1 MKLTRSIA
9 LTRRQLLLHRLRT
22 GLALLGIAI
31 GVATVIVMVAVGRG
45 AEQEV
50 MAKIDSMGKN
60 LLTVSAGQ
68 VRKMSGRT
76 QVRGTVTTLSV
87 GDARAIAEECPAVIA
102 AAPAQSKKLQVKYA
116 AIGYST
122 TVIGTSAEYQ
132 QVRDYQLSSGAFFSD
147 EDNTGLR
154 RTAVI
159 GQTVRNYLF
168 GSGDPVDQTI
178 LIGKVPFVV
187 TGLLEPKG
195 VDISGTD
202 QDDLILI
209 PILTGLR
216 RVFNVPY
223 IGSIFIQAADGAAM
237 AQAGEQ
243 VKELLRERHR
253 LDIRGKEDDFLI
265 QSQADVVATQKE
277 TGETFTLLIAGI
289 AGISMAI
296 GGIGILAI
304 MLMSVRERV
313 REIGLRMAVGAGRRD
328 ILTQFVSEAVVLSA
342 VGGLAG
348 VVFGMLGSAFLG
360 AVTAWQTSISVPS
373 MLLTLA
379 FSMAVGFIGG
389 VYPARQAS
397 KLDPIEALRSQ

>member
-31 GVATVIVMVAVGRG
+31 GVSTVIVMVAVGRG

-68 VRKMSGRT
+68 VRKMSGRS
-76 QVRGTVTTLSV
+76 QVRGTVTTLTIV
-87 GDARAIAEECPAVIA
+87 DARAIAEECPAVLV
-102 AAPAQSKKLQVKYA
+102 AAPAQSKKLQVKFSTV
-116 AIGYST
+116 GYST
-122 TVIGTSAEYQ
+122 TVIGTSAAYQ
-132 QVRDYQLSSGAFFSD
+132 QVRNYRLAAGTFFSD

-159 GQTVRNYLF
+159 GQTVRKYLF
-168 GSGDPVDQTI
+168 GEVDPMDQTI

-187 TGLLEPKG
+187 IGLLEPKG
-195 VDISGTD
+195 VDVGGMD

-223 IGSIFIQAADGAAM
+223 LSAVYLQAADATAM
-237 AQAGEQ
+237 TQAEEQ
-243 VKELLRERHR
+243 VRTLLRERHR
-253 LDIRGKEDDFLI
+253 LDDRGKDDDFLI
-265 QSQADVVATQKE
+265 QSQADVMATQKE
-277 TGETFTLLIAGI
+277 TGETFTLLVAGI
-289 AGISMAI
+289 AAISMAI

-348 VVFGMLGSAFLG
+348 VAFGMLGSAFLG
-360 AVTAWQTSISVPS
+360 VVTAWQTSISIPS
-373 MLLTLA
+373 VLITLA

>member
-1 MKLTRSIA
+1 VKLTRSIA
-9 LTRRQLLLHRLRT
+9 LTRRQLLIHRLRT
-22 GLALLGIAI
+22 VLALLGIAI
-31 GVATVIVMVAVGRG
+31 GVSTVIVMVAVGRG

-76 QVRGTVTTLSV
+76 QVRGIVTTLTI
-87 GDARAIAEECPAVIA
+87 GDVRALAEECPAVIA
-102 AAPAQSKKLQVKYA
+102 AAPAQSKKLLVKYA
-116 AIGYST
+116 AAGYST
-122 TVIGTSAEYQ
+122 TVIGTSPEYQ
-132 QVRDYQLSSGAFFSD
+132 QIRGYRLASGTFFSD

-159 GQTVRNYLF
+159 GQTVRKYLF
-168 GSGDPVDQTI
+168 GEVDPLGQTI

-187 TGLLEPKG
+187 IGLLEPKG
-195 VDISGTD
+195 VDISGVD

-216 RVFNVPY
+216 RVFNIPY
-223 IGSIFIQAADGAAM
+223 LSAVYMQAADATAM
-237 AQAGEQ
+237 KQAEEQ
-243 VKELLRERHR
+243 VRTLLRERHR
-253 LDIRGKEDDFLI
+253 LDDRGRDDDFLI
-265 QSQADVVATQKE
+265 QSQADVAAAQKE

-289 AGISMAI
+289 AAISMAI

-313 REIGLRMAVGAGRRD
+313 GEIGLRMAVGAGRRD
-328 ILTQFVSEAVVLSA
+328 IMTQFVSEAVVLSA

-348 VVFGMLGSAFLG
+348 VVFGMIGSAFLG
-360 AVTAWQTSISVPS
+360 AVTAWRTSISVPS
-373 MLLTLA
+373 VLITLA
-379 FSMAVGFIGG
+379 FSMAVGFVGG

-397 KLDPIEALRSQ
+397 KLDPIEALRSH

>member
-31 GVATVIVMVAVGRG
+31 GVSTVIVMVAVGRG

-68 VRKMSGRT
+68 VRKMSGRS
-76 QVRGTVTTLSV
+76 QVRGTVTTLTI
-87 GDARAIAEECPAVIA
+87 GDARAIDEECPAVVA
-102 AAPAQSKKLQVKYA
+102 AAPSQSKKLQVKFSTV
-116 AIGYST
+116 GYST
-122 TVIGTSAEYQ
+122 TVIGTSAAYQ
-132 QVRDYQLSSGAFFSD
+132 QVRDYRLAAGTFFSD

-159 GQTVRNYLF
+159 GQTVRKYLF
-168 GSGDPVDQTI
+168 GDVDPVDHTI

-187 TGLLEPKG
+187 IGVLEPKG
-195 VDISGTD
+195 VDVGGTD

-216 RVFNVPY
+216 RVFNVPHLSAVY
-223 IGSIFIQAADGAAM
+223 LQAADATAM
-237 AQAGEQ
+237 TRAEEQ
-243 VKELLRERHR
+243 VRSLLRERHR
-253 LDIRGKEDDFLI
+253 LDDRGKDDDFLI

-277 TGETFTLLIAGI
+277 TGETFTLLITGI

-328 ILTQFVSEAVVLSA
+328 ILAQFVSEAVVLSA
-342 VGGLAG
+342 IGGLAG

-360 AVTAWQTSISVPS
+360 AVTAWRTSISVPS
-373 MLLTLA
+373 VLITLA
-379 FSMAVGFIGG
+379 FSMAVGFVGG

>member
-1 MKLTRSIA
+1 VKLTRSIA

-31 GVATVIVMVAVGRG
+31 GVTTVIVMVAVGRG

-68 VRKMSGRT
+68 VRKMSGRS
-76 QVRGTVTTLSV
+76 QVRGTVTTLTI

-102 AAPAQSKKLQVKYA
+102 AAPAQSKKLQVKFSTV
-116 AIGYST
+116 GYST
-122 TVIGTSAEYQ
+122 TVIGTSAAYQ
-132 QVRDYQLSSGAFFSD
+132 QVRNYRLAAGSFFSD

-159 GQTVRNYLF
+159 GQTVRKYLF
-168 GSGDPVDQTI
+168 GDVDPMDQTI

-187 TGLLEPKG
+187 IGLLEPKG
-195 VDISGTD
+195 VDVGGMD

-223 IGSIFIQAADGAAM
+223 LSTVYLQAADATAM
-237 AQAGEQ
+237 TQAEEQ
-243 VKELLRERHR
+243 VRALLRERHR
-253 LDIRGKEDDFLI
+253 LDDRGKDDDFLV
-265 QSQADVVATQKE
+265 QSQADVMATQKE

-289 AGISMAI
+289 AAISMAI

-373 MLLTLA
+373 VLITLA
-379 FSMAVGFIGG
+379 FSMAVGFVGG

>member
-31 GVATVIVMVAVGRG
+31 GVTTVIVMVAVGRG

-68 VRKMSGRT
+68 VRKMSGRS
-76 QVRGTVTTLSV
+76 QVRGTVTTLTI

-102 AAPAQSKKLQVKYA
+102 AAPAQSKKLQVKFSTV
-116 AIGYST
+116 GYST
-122 TVIGTSAEYQ
+122 TVIGTSAAYQ
-132 QVRDYQLSSGAFFSD
+132 QVRNYRLAAGSFFSD

-159 GQTVRNYLF
+159 GQTVRKYLF
-168 GSGDPVDQTI
+168 GDVDPMDQTI

-187 TGLLEPKG
+187 IGLLEPKG
-195 VDISGTD
+195 VDVGGMD

-223 IGSIFIQAADGAAM
+223 LSTVYLQAADATAM
-237 AQAGEQ
+237 TQAEEQ
-243 VKELLRERHR
+243 VRALLRERHR
-253 LDIRGKEDDFLI
+253 LDDRGKDDDFLV
-265 QSQADVVATQKE
+265 QSQADVMATQKE

-289 AGISMAI
+289 AAISMAI

-373 MLLTLA
+373 VLITLA
-379 FSMAVGFIGG
+379 FSMAVGFVGG